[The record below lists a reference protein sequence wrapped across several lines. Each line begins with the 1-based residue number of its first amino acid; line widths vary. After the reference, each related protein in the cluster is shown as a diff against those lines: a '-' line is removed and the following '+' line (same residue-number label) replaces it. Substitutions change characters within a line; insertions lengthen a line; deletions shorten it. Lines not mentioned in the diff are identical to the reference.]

1 MITLL
6 NVIATIIALVG
17 PLRHLPGTS
26 SVYFSGTYCTLGQK
40 NQVAFINLQILKG
53 AILSLLVVHSFGRV
67 VARHE
72 REALLQHPSAWDPL
86 YYVEK
91 VTNGEVRPGL
101 TNASVASNP
110 WRLRSPVDP
119 FTVPEETL
127 PDNVPGSSQERNV
140 DKGKGKATR
149 QPAENPFEDFEL
161 LDPPT
166 VTIEREVERLVDDR
180 GVTYTRE
187 EIPPD
192 QQSLS
197 TLSSESV
204 SRYSENS
211 MARSLFYLE
220 GYHR

>member
-1 MITLL
+1 MANHFERGLL
-6 NVIATIIALVG
+6 PHIRTAVGAFELKTVQAVYEKAANISRISSALRAEQASLDKSREEHQRKRQKGVVIHDAQPIQA
-17 PLRHLPGTS
+17 
-26 SVYFSGTYCTLGQK
+26 
-40 NQVAFINLQILKG
+40 
-53 AILSLLVVHSFGRV
+53 
-67 VARHE
+67 
-72 REALLQHPSAWDPL
+72 
-86 YYVEK
+86 
-91 VTNGEVRPGL
+91 VRPGGQRDHSGR
-101 TNASVASNP
+101 NH
-110 WRLRSPVDP
+110 
-119 FTVPEETL
+119 
-127 PDNVPGSSQERNV
+127 SQNRFN
-140 DKGKGKATR
+140 KGKGKATR